1 MLEKE
6 SKKYVFLTIVLI
18 LSTLLAFAFEQ
29 MELRREN
36 ILLIYIVSIMLIIVE
51 TRKVVFGVISTFL
64 LVFIFNFFFT
74 EPKYTVIIDDANY
87 IVTIVIFMVSIIIL
101 GTLTTSLQKEINLS
115 QDNAKKI
122 DLLYQISK
130 ELLYANSFEEIIEIE
145 LKHLKMNL
153 DRNMLFFNLSQLTQ
167 YGDSIIEIESLM
179 REINYSVENQLVCG
193 KGQNKFSDMPYVIFP
208 YVSKKDISGVLII
221 DTSNTKISKQER
233 EFIQTALLHMLTA
246 MEREKI
252 SEEQETIRLEMEK
265 ERLKSVLLRSISHD
279 LRTPLTTLQT
289 GTSFLYESYD
299 LVDNQTKKN
308 LLLDINN
315 ETSRLSEFVEN
326 VLSMTRLQA
335 NQLILHPTHELIED
349 IFNDLEQRVINR
361 LGDHKLIF
369 DEQNQLDSVYADVP
383 LLIQVFTNLIDNAIH
398 HTHENSEIILSY
410 QKTESDIIFFVKDNG
425 GGVPK
430 EQMEHI
436 FEDYVMSYD
445 FKKGDKMR
453 GIGLGLSICK
463 AIVEAHRG
471 HIHVENNEL
480 NGATFTF
487 NIPLSNTLQKNP
499 PSKYFVGDE

>member
-1 MLEKE
+1 MFEKE
-6 SKKYVFLTIVLI
+6 SKKYIFLTVVLI

-29 MELRREN
+29 LELRREN

-51 TRKVVFGVISTFL
+51 TRKVVFGIISTFL

-87 IVTIVIFMVSIIIL
+87 IVTIVIFMVSIFIL
-101 GTLTTSLQKEINLS
+101 GTLTTSLQKEINSS

-130 ELLYANSFEEIIEIE
+130 ELLYANSIEEIIEIE
-145 LKHLKMNL
+145 LKHLKLNL
-153 DRNMLFFNLSQLTQ
+153 NRNMIFCISKDLMT
-167 YGDSIIEIESLM
+167 YGDLDFDVESM
-179 REINYSVENQLVCG
+179 KREINYSIENQLVCG
-193 KGQNKFSDMPYVIFP
+193 KGQNKFSNILYVIFP
-208 YVSKKDISGVLII
+208 FVSKKDVSGVLII
-221 DTSNTKISKQER
+221 DTSDTNINKQEK

-289 GTSFLYESYD
+289 GTSFLYDSYELID
-299 LVDNQTKKN
+299 DQMKKN

-315 ETSRLSEFVEN
+315 ETSRLAEFVEN

-335 NQLILHPTHELIED
+335 NQLILHPTYELIED
-349 IFNDLEQRVINR
+349 IFNDLEQRVNNR
-361 LGDHKLIF
+361 LGEHKLKF
-369 DEQNQLDSVYADVP
+369 TEQNQLDSVYADIP
-383 LLIQVFTNLIDNAIH
+383 LLIQVLTNLIDNAIH
-398 HTHENSEIILSY
+398 HTHENSNITVSY
-410 QKTESDIIFFVKDNG
+410 QKTESDIVFTVKDDG
-425 GGVPK
+425 GGIS
-430 EQMEHI
+430 EEHMTHI
-436 FEDYVMSYD
+436 FEDYVMSSD

-463 AIVEAHRG
+463 AIVEAHKGR
-471 HIHVENNEL
+471 IFVENNDQ

-487 NIPLSNTLQKNP
+487 NIPFSGGSNH
-499 PSKYFVGDE
+499 E